1 MSPLGACYNMIMF
14 IVGLLGW
21 WYGPGW
27 QQAARRVS
35 VRLAG
40 TADFF
45 SIGLLLRTL
54 FAPFRQISA
63 GSVRGSLSVVLH
75 AWLDKLISRL
85 IGAMVRSAMIVTGVL
100 ILALQGLVGGLLII
114 GWLFVPLLPLVGGI
128 LAAIGW
134 LPW

>member
-1 MSPLGACYNMIMF
+1 MIMF

-27 QQAARRVS
+27 QRSARRVTE
-35 VRLAG
+35 RLAA

-54 FAPFRQISA
+54 FSPFRQISA
-63 GSVRGSLSVVLH
+63 GRVRGSLSVVLH

-85 IGAMVRSAMIVTGVL
+85 IGAMVRSAMIIAGLLALLLHVVVGAVL
-100 ILALQGLVGGLLII
+100 IIVWAVA
-114 GWLFVPLLPLVGGI
+114 PLLPVAGVV
-128 LAAIGW
+128 AALTGW

>member
-1 MSPLGACYNMIMF
+1 MIMF

-27 QQAARRVS
+27 QQSARRVTE
-35 VRLAG
+35 RLAA

-54 FAPFRQISA
+54 FSPFRQISA
-63 GSVRGSLSVVLH
+63 GAVRGSLSVVLH

-100 ILALQGLVGGLLII
+100 ALAFHGIIGGVLIV
-114 GWLFVPLLPLVGGI
+114 GWLFVPLVPVAGVALALV
-128 LAAIGW
+128 GW

>member
-1 MSPLGACYNMIMF
+1 MIMF

-27 QQAARRVS
+27 QQAARRVIA
-35 VRLAG
+35 RLAG

>member
-1 MSPLGACYNMIMF
+1 MF

-27 QQAARRVS
+27 QQAARRVIA
-35 VRLAG
+35 RLAG